1 VGEKRRVER
10 EEKVGLYSVGL
21 LAGINPTNA
30 SAEEERESLLFAMAD
45 AHNLPPAS
53 PITPIGCTGSAPLP
67 VSSLAAAEFYQ
78 IKLIIES
85 FRESP

>member
-1 VGEKRRVER
+1 MVGEKRRVER

-53 PITPIGCTGSAPLP
+53 PIRQPDAQAQRPCP
-67 VSSLAAAEFYQ
+67 
-78 IKLIIES
+78 
-85 FRESP
+85 